1 MSSERGEIS
10 GFSQKRLSLG
20 KRLRRCPSFRCVG
33 VQPNWLDY
41 PEEIREDVLQS
52 PVVYYPSR
60 LYEDLFRSVGKKVF
74 PQNYYGFM
82 GHKIRQTA
90 LFQLLEV
97 PHPRT
102 RLYYGRERLSRILGD
117 FPFPMI
123 AKNPVGSSQGEGV
136 WLVRTEEDLRR
147 YLADHHPAYI
157 QEYLPIDR
165 DLRVVLIAGRVV
177 HAYWRIAR
185 PGEFRNNV
193 SRGGAICFDAV
204 PDEALVFARWTA
216 TVCRFDEV
224 GLDICH
230 AHGRWWVLE
239 ANMVYG
245 LEGFRRRGLDIYEVL
260 QSLDEG
266 GEL

>member
-1 MSSERGEIS
+1 MTTRK
-10 GFSQKRLSLG
+10 FSLG
-20 KRLRRCPSFRCVG
+20 KRLRRCSSVRCVG

-41 PEEIREDVLQS
+41 PEDVREALSQS
-52 PVVYYPSR
+52 TAVYYPSR
-60 LYEDLFRSVGKKVF
+60 LYEDLFRSVGKRTF
-74 PQNYYGFM
+74 PHNYYRFM

-90 LFQLLEV
+90 LFQLLDV

-102 RLYYGRERLSRILGD
+102 RLYYGKDRIPRILKD
-117 FPFPMI
+117 FSFPMI
-123 AKNPVGSSQGEGV
+123 AKTPLRSSQGEGV
-136 WLVRTEEDLRR
+136 WLVRTENDLKR

-157 QEYLPIDR
+157 QEYLPIDK
-165 DLRVVLIAGRVV
+165 DLRVVLIAQRVV
-177 HAYWRIAR
+177 HAYWRCAQ

-193 SRGGAICFDAV
+193 SRGGTICFDHI
-204 PDEALVFARWTA
+204 PEEALAFARWTA

-245 LEGFRRRGLDIYEVL
+245 LEGFRRRGLDIYRILETV
-260 QSLDEG
+260 DEG
-266 GEL
+266 GAL

>member
-1 MSSERGEIS
+1 MSK
-10 GFSQKRLSLG
+10 KRLSLG
-20 KRLRRCPSFRCVG
+20 KRLRRCASFRCVG
-33 VQPNWLDY
+33 VEPNWADY
-41 PEEIREDVLQS
+41 PEEIRNALVQS

-60 LYEDLFRSVGKKVF
+60 LYEDLFRSVGKIVF
-74 PQNYYGFM
+74 PRNYYRFM

-102 RLYYGRERLSRILGD
+102 RLYYGTRKLSRIMDD
-117 FPFPMI
+117 FSFPMI

-136 WLVRTEEDLRR
+136 WLVRSEEELRR
-147 YLADHHPAYI
+147 YLAHHHPAYI

-165 DLRVVLIAGRVV
+165 DLRVVLIAGHVV

-193 SRGGAICFDAV
+193 SKGGTISFDAI
-204 PDEALVFARWTA
+204 PDEALDFARWTA

-224 GLDICH
+224 GLDLCH
-230 AHGRWWVLE
+230 ARGRWWVLE

-245 LEGFRRRGLDIYEVL
+245 LEGFRRRGLDIYDIFR
-260 QSLDEG
+260 SLDEG
-266 GEL
+266 GGL